1 MGYGYPPQQQQHQQ
15 PPQQPQYGM
24 PQMQAAGYGQQAPQY
39 PPQASNPFSG
49 F

>member
-1 MGYGYPPQQQQHQQ
+1 MGYGYPPQQQPQQ
-15 PPQQPQYGM
+15 PPQQQQYGM
-24 PQMQAAGYGQQAPQY
+24 PQMQAAGYGQQAQY